1 MEDERL
7 KPIDLSMPGWG
18 GWAGAGIDMKE
29 IKLRRK
35 KFHRKNRNEKY
46 VKKLVIKPADVI
58 KTEEDR
64 KQLER
69 KDKDL
74 SHVIISEKKDAK
86 IAAFQV
92 RIHCPKH

>member
-1 MEDERL
+1 
-7 KPIDLSMPGWG
+7 MPGWG
-18 GWAGAGIDMKE
+18 GWAGAGIDAKE

-46 VKKLVIKPADVI
+46 VKKLVIKPADVV

-64 KQLER
+64 QQLER

-92 RIHCPKH
+92 SLKLPVLLRSRT